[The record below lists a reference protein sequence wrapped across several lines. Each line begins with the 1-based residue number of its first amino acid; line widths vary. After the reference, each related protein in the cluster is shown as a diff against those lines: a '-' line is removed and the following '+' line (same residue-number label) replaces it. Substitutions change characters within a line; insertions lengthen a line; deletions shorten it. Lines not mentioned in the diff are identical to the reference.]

1 MKFIGVE
8 HTQHASALAELINTA
23 YRGTSGPKRWTSE
36 HGLIEGARIS
46 IGGIR
51 DLILDRNVRVFAAF
65 DEDDMPRCCI
75 AITFDGS
82 VAELGAFAVH
92 PDEQGNGLGTLLLS
106 FAEQY
111 AAKRAQTLRVCV
123 VNKSDTLLNFYVRR
137 GYSFCEHNYPYPTHK
152 LVGTP
157 LVAGLALVVM
167 EKPAPQFNS
176 Q

>member
-51 DLILDRNVRVFAAF
+51 DLFWIAMRVFAAF

-82 VAELGAFAVH
+82 VAELVPLPFTRM
-92 PDEQGNGLGTLLLS
+92 N
-106 FAEQY
+106 
-111 AAKRAQTLRVCV
+111 RATALA
-123 VNKSDTLLNFYVRR
+123 
-137 GYSFCEHNYPYPTHK
+137 PYY
-152 LVGTP
+152 
-157 LVAGLALVVM
+157 
-167 EKPAPQFNS
+167 
-176 Q
+176 